1 MKDSLGLFEK
11 IETPLEGCFE
21 IKPVVRKDVRGA
33 LIKTFH
39 IPTFKELGL
48 TTDFQEEF
56 HTISHKNVI
65 RAMHF
70 QLPPEDYV
78 KLAYCASGKVLAA
91 ALDLRKNSATY
102 KKFHMLELDGEIG
115 NSFYLPKGFAFGYR
129 VLTDDA
135 VVIYKTTTVFSA
147 ACDTG
152 ILWNSCGI
160 DWGLENPILAEK
172 DKNLPTLAEFNSPF

>member
-1 MKDSLGLFEK
+1 MKDSFGLFEK

-48 TTDFQEEF
+48 SVDFQEEF
-56 HTISHKNVI
+56 HTISFKNVV

-78 KLAYCASGKVLAA
+78 KLTYCASGKVLAA
-91 ALDLRKNSATY
+91 ALDLRKNSVTY
-102 KKFHMLELDGEIG
+102 KKFHMLELDGAAG

-129 VLTDDA
+129 VLTEQA
-135 VVIYKTTTVFSA
+135 VVIYKTTAVFSA
-147 ACDTG
+147 KHDTG

-160 DWGLENPILAEK
+160 DWKISDPILVEK
-172 DKNLPTLAEFNSPF
+172 DKNLPTLEEFESPF